1 MIVNTFSSIV
11 DTSRRVQIFPPSS
24 LPSALMTLAS
34 FSKLFAKAF
43 ALVSTQ
49 LFLTGFF
56 VGIIYLCKG
65 IKGCYEDIQILGVCK
80 GNIIKRLKY

>member
-1 MIVNTFSSIV
+1 MIVKIFSSVV

-49 LFLTGFF
+49 LFLTVFF
-56 VGIIYLCKG
+56 VGIISLCKG
-65 IKGCYEDIQILGVCK
+65 IKGCYEDIEIIRVCK
-80 GNIIKRLKY
+80 